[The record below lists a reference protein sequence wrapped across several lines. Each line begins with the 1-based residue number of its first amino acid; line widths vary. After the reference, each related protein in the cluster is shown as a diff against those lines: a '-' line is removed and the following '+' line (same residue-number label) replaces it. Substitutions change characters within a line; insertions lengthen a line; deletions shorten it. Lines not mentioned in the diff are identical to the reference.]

1 MKNVQIYV
9 KMNGFPSYFELRI
22 MNMYVV
28 NHHNSNGIKNMYT
41 KGIYKIL
48 QKKNTG
54 EEMIIS
60 GEFGEYWI
68 QRIMKKIIFTSIFKD
83 E

>member
-1 MKNVQIYV
+1 MGLKNV
-9 KMNGFPSYFELRI
+9 
-22 MNMYVV
+22 
-28 NHHNSNGIKNMYT
+28 YT

-54 EEMIIS
+54 EEMIIF

>member
-1 MKNVQIYV
+1 MGLKNV
-9 KMNGFPSYFELRI
+9 
-22 MNMYVV
+22 
-28 NHHNSNGIKNMYT
+28 YT